1 MKNYMLILFLLII
14 ILWFGLNTIIDFFD
28 KIKPI
33 VNQELLVDKFNNNGY
48 IIIPN
53 VLSNSECN
61 VIINTIKN
69 ELNNSKVEFGNINS
83 QHKRI
88 DLKLPL
94 ENGKINKISL

>member
-69 ELNNSKVEFGNINS
+69 ELNNSLIHF
-83 QHKRI
+83 
-88 DLKLPL
+88 LLC
-94 ENGKINKISL
+94 